1 MEEEI
6 KRLKNLRKT
15 KLAAFTRKQ
24 NSLKSA
30 IEVNPTAVRLKEILQ
45 DTRSAFSAL
54 EKAHEDYVVTVEEE
68 VLDQE
73 GDYLSVPQ
81 KSLDSLEIDAA
92 VRLKAL
98 ESEKFCQE
106 KLGLNQKVPIERC
119 PKPPSFLS

>member
-98 ESEKFCQE
+98 ESEDEYLRARLKF
-106 KLGLNQKVPIERC
+106 KH
-119 PKPPSFLS
+119 